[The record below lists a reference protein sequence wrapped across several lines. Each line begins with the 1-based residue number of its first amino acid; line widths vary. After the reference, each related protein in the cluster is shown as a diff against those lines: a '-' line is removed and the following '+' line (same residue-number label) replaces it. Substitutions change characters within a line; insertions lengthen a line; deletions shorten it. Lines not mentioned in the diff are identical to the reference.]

1 MKEIQ
6 MEENKEKEIQELQ
19 EQMNDYYEKAWEL
32 RDKIEKLKLSEK
44 DYRKKCVVKSSGY
57 GAPFNDYMIV
67 DDQQLYED
75 KHKKKVSLTGL
86 TFYMNDNTGYADSAE
101 VFFSGWHTWWFDYD
115 EFLDLEKNQKIKV
128 IDRETFTNEIKGYT
142 KSLENF
148 INDWIERYF
157 RSIDNEEED

>member
-19 EQMNDYYEKAWEL
+19 KQMDEYYEKAWEL

-44 DYRKKCVVKSSGY
+44 NYKKKCVVRSSGY
-57 GAPFNDYMIV
+57 GDPFNDYMIV
-67 DDQQLYED
+67 NDQQLYED
-75 KHKKKVSLTGL
+75 KHKKKVALTGL
-86 TFYMNDNTGYADSAE
+86 TFYMNDNTSYSDSAE

-157 RSIDNEEED
+157 RSIDNEEEE

>member
-1 MKEIQ
+1 MKGIQ

-19 EQMNDYYEKAWEL
+19 KQMDEHYEKAWEL
-32 RDKIEKLKLSEK
+32 RDKIEELKLSEK
-44 DYRKKCVVKSSGY
+44 NYKKKCVVRSSGY

-67 DDQQLYED
+67 NDQQLYED
-75 KHKKKVSLTGL
+75 KHKKRVSLTGL
-86 TFYMNDNTGYADSAE
+86 TFYMNDNTCYSDSAE

-115 EFLDLEKNQKIKV
+115 EFLDLEKSQKIKV

-142 KSLENF
+142 KSLEIF

-157 RSIDNEEED
+157 RSIDNEEE

>member
-6 MEENKEKEIQELQ
+6 MEENKENEIQELQ
-19 EQMNDYYEKAWEL
+19 KQMNEYYKKAWEL

-44 DYRKKCVVKSSGY
+44 NYKKKCVVRSSGY

-67 DDQQLYED
+67 NDQQLYED

-86 TFYMNDNTGYADSAE
+86 TFYMNDNTGYSDSAE

-128 IDRETFTNEIKGYT
+128 IDRETFINEIKGYT

-157 RSIDNEEED
+157 RSIDNEEEE

>member
-1 MKEIQ
+1 
-6 MEENKEKEIQELQ
+6 
-19 EQMNDYYEKAWEL
+19 
-32 RDKIEKLKLSEK
+32 
-44 DYRKKCVVKSSGY
+44 
-57 GAPFNDYMIV
+57 MIV
-67 DDQQLYED
+67 NDQQLYED

-86 TFYMNDNTGYADSAE
+86 TFYMNDNTGYSDSAE

-142 KSLENF
+142 KSLEIF

-157 RSIDNEEED
+157 RSIDNEEEE